1 MQKKSGIGMRCIN
14 YYLEVSTNAKATIC
28 TRSLHSW
35 QARIGANAA
44 KSKSRAMIMGSHKQ
58 KFQLLPNLSDTEKF
72 KHKRS
77 FTSIAGGPPLKL
89 VQQA

>member
-1 MQKKSGIGMRCIN
+1 
-14 YYLEVSTNAKATIC
+14 
-28 TRSLHSW
+28 
-35 QARIGANAA
+35 
-44 KSKSRAMIMGSHKQ
+44 MIMGSHKQ
-58 KFQLLPNLSDTEKF
+58 KFQLLPNLSDTEQF